1 MARLFI
7 PSGCG
12 RLRRRCCAAAA
23 VLALG
28 VSLAAAPFAGPKI
41 DHSLC
46 CPRGYNPLRH
56 EERELSG
63 DGLPDLMPGLQRGAD
78 SAVKPEARR
87 APASIAPASG
97 DPAKAPVPP
106 LPAGPPLAALE
117 GPLEKV
123 AGYAKVHFSQLA
135 GFKYGPPPQ
144 PVAAGEE
151 PPDALAPVPA
161 VIRRL
166 DGAKVVLSGF
176 MLPLKLEDG
185 LATEFFLLS
194 NSSLCCYGIMPE
206 LNEWMHVRMRGE
218 GLPPVQDV
226 PVFLAGQLRVKAR
239 WEGGYLTG
247 IYELEGHGLL
257 KPR

>member
-1 MARLFI
+1 MASTLSFTAFER
-7 PSGCG
+7 
-12 RLRRRCCAAAA
+12 RLRLWSPA
-23 VLALG
+23 VAGLLAGATL
-28 VSLAAAPFAGPKI
+28 SAAPFAGPKV

-63 DGLPDLMPGLQRGAD
+63 DGVPDLMPGLQRGAD
-78 SAVKPEARR
+78 SAVKSEARR
-87 APASIAPASG
+87 APASVAPAGG
-97 DPAKAPVPP
+97 DAAKPPVPP

-117 GPLEKV
+117 GPPEKV

-135 GFKYGPPPQ
+135 GFKYRPPPQ
-144 PVAAGEE
+144 PVAAGAD
-151 PPDALAPVPA
+151 PPDALAQVPA

-166 DGAKVVLSGF
+166 DGAKVVLNGF
-176 MLPLKLEDG
+176 MLPLKLEGG

-194 NSSLCCYGIMPE
+194 NPSLCCYGIIPE

-226 PVFLAGQLRVKAR
+226 PVFLAGLLRVKAR